1 MKKVKFF
8 GSYIPATGYGFRGV
22 AVAVLAGVLCL
33 VGPAI
38 DKTFAGDKND
48 IFKSRPF
55 PGTSSFPGER
65 KAFPGTGSFPS
76 ERPDIS
82 FEISDKE
89 LTGNMDKYLA
99 RKASVNK
106 YLAWKASVNEYLA
119 WKANVSEYLAWKA
132 NVNEYLAHKA
142 SVNEYLAWKA
152 NVNEYLAWKASV
164 NEQINNSNASAP
176 AQESGFWKDRRDKK
190 KKDPKKGYSVSAS
203 DQDTGES
210 ASSEAGGG
218 GAALQAPAPT
228 SFLRGDVNQDGQ
240 VSVQDAKVLLNLIFN
255 AGYEPLCLESA
266 DVNNDGMVLAND
278 AIQIISFAVRG
289 MAPPAKPFPACNK
302 DDERS
307 TQLGCDYYD
316 ACPSGDGS

>member
-8 GSYIPATGYGFRGV
+8 GSYISATGYGFRGV

-106 YLAWKASVNEYLA
+106 YLAW
-119 WKANVSEYLAWKA
+119 
-132 NVNEYLAHKA
+132 KA

>member
-1 MKKVKFF
+1 MKKTKFF
-8 GSYIPATGYGFRGV
+8 GSYISATGYGSRGV

-48 IFKSRPF
+48 IFK
-55 PGTSSFPGER
+55 R
-65 KAFPGTGSFPS
+65 KEFPGTGSFPN
-76 ERPDIS
+76 ERPAIS
-82 FEISDKE
+82 FEISDEE

-99 RKASVNK
+99 RKASANK
-106 YLAWKASVNEYLA
+106 
-119 WKANVSEYLAWKA
+119 YLAWKA
-132 NVNEYLAHKA
+132 NVNE
-142 SVNEYLAWKA
+142 
-152 NVNEYLAWKASV
+152 
-164 NEQINNSNASAP
+164 QINNSKASAP
-176 AQESGFWKDRRDKK
+176 AQESDFWKDRRDKK
-190 KKDPKKGYSVSAS
+190 KKDPKKGYFMSAG
-203 DQDTGES
+203 DQDKGES

-218 GAALQAPAPT
+218 GAASQAPASA

-266 DVNNDGMVLAND
+266 DVNNDGRVLAND
-278 AIQIISFAVRG
+278 AIQIINFAVRG

>member
-1 MKKVKFF
+1 MKKAKFF
-8 GSYIPATGYGFRGV
+8 GSYISATGHGFRGV
-22 AVAVLAGVLCL
+22 VVAVLAGVMCL

-48 IFKSRPF
+48 IFKSRSF

-65 KAFPGTGSFPS
+65 KAFPGAGSFPS

-119 WKANVSEYLAWKA
+119 WKA
-132 NVNEYLAHKA
+132 
-142 SVNEYLAWKA
+142 
-152 NVNEYLAWKASV
+152 SV

-190 KKDPKKGYSVSAS
+190 KKDPKKGYSMSAS
-203 DQDTGES
+203 DQDQGES
-210 ASSEAGGG
+210 ASSEAGDG
-218 GAALQAPAPT
+218 GAAAQDPAPA
-228 SFLRGDVNQDGQ
+228 SFVRGDVNQDGQ
-240 VSVQDAKVLLNLIFN
+240 VSVQDAKVLLNLLFN

-266 DVNNDGMVLAND
+266 DVNNDGRVLAND
-278 AIQIISFAVRG
+278 AIQIINFAIHG

-307 TQLGCDYYD
+307 TQLGCDDYD